1 MIKNTLSI
9 VFLLATVAGFSQQA
23 NAIIGKYRLPNKLD
37 IEIFKVDNE
46 YFGKIIA
53 LNGYEEGQTVDL
65 KNPDKSKRNNP
76 LLGMVIIKNLK
87 YDEKEGKWLDGK
99 MYGPE
104 KGMVFNLKI
113 TEIKNNKATAVGSK
127 YFFWHTLQWEKL
139 DS

>member
-1 MIKNTLSI
+1 MIKSTLSI
-9 VFLLATVAGFSQQA
+9 VFLLAAVAGFSQQA

-76 LLGMVIIKNLK
+76 LPGMVIIKNLK
-87 YDEKEGKWLDGK
+87 FDEKEGKWIDGK

-104 KGMVFNLKI
+104 KAWFS
-113 TEIKNNKATAVGSK
+113 T
-127 YFFWHTLQWEKL
+127 
-139 DS
+139 